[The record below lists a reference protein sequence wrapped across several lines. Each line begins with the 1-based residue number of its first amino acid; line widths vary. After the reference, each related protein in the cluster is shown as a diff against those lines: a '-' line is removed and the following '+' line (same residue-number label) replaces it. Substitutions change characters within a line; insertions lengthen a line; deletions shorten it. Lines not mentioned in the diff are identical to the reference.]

1 MLTDEETASLTRTL
15 YPTIATFRCLVATRV
30 PHPMGCQCRLNLR
43 GDLPKELH
51 ALANGGVFIFV
62 AVGMEKIDFHRQ
74 KTFVTGFLH

>member
-1 MLTDEETASLTRTL
+1 
-15 YPTIATFRCLVATRV
+15 
-30 PHPMGCQCRLNLR
+30 MGCQCRLNLR